1 MPTEAEEQLID
12 LTQEK
17 EHIVEQQDLKRSY
30 RLFVGVDIASRDF
43 TATSVVPGT
52 QTRHEAKSYEQTAS
66 GFERFVKQLQESGI
80 LPADTLVVMET
91 TGGYWVALA
100 TALYQAGFAVSV
112 INPAQAHYF
121 AKAQLKRAKNDALDA
136 QTIAELA
143 QALVPAC
150 WTPPP
155 QIYYE
160 LQQRLSQRTSFLE
173 LRTQSLNQLHALSV
187 SPIVVAAVRRRL
199 ERLVETINQHI
210 TELDTEILELVKV
223 KQEVSAEQPRE
234 ETDSAE
240 CEVDTKWKAAIAL
253 LVTIPG
259 IGLLT
264 ACWLVIATLNFTLC
278 QTAQSAVHYVGL
290 APMIRSSGASVLGRA
305 QIGHSG
311 HTRART
317 QLYMATLAAA
327 RFNPTIKPYYERLRA
342 AGKPMKVAR
351 CACART
357 LLHIAYAVVKHEQA
371 FDPNYQSRQKEKVVL
386 V

>member
-1 MPTEAEEQLID
+1 MLTEAEEP
-12 LTQEK
+12 LTDPTHEK
-17 EHIVEQQDLKRSY
+17 EHTVEQKDLKRSY

-43 TATSVVPGT
+43 TATSLVPGT
-52 QTRHEAKSYEQTAS
+52 QAPREAKSYEQTAP
-66 GFERFVKQLQESGI
+66 GFERFVKRLQESGI
-80 LPADTLVVMET
+80 PRADTLVVMEA

-100 TALYQAGFAVSV
+100 TTLSQAGFAVSV
-112 INPAQAHYF
+112 INSAQAHYF
-121 AKAQLKRAKNDALDA
+121 AKAQLKRAKNDVLDA

-160 LQQRLSQRTSFLE
+160 LQQRLSQRVSFLE
-173 LRTQSLNQLHALSV
+173 LRTQFLNQLHALAV

-199 ERLVETINQHI
+199 EQLVATINQQI
-210 TELDTEILELVKV
+210 TELDTEILELVRV
-223 KQEVSAEQPRE
+223 KQEVSAEQPGE

-240 CEVDTKWKAAIAL
+240 HEVDTQWKAAIAL
-253 LVTIPG
+253 LLTIPG

-264 ACWLVIATLNFTLC
+264 ACWLVVATLNFTLC
-278 QTAQSAVHYVGL
+278 QTAQAAVHYVGL
-290 APMIRSSGASVLGRA
+290 APMIRSSGARVRGRA

-327 RFNPTIKPYYERLRA
+327 RFNPAIKPYNERLRA

-351 CACART
+351 CACARK
-357 LLHIAYAVVKHEQA
+357 LVHIAYAVVTQERA
-371 FDPNYQSRQKEKVVL
+371 FDPTYQPATRGAVARA
-386 V
+386 

>member
-1 MPTEAEEQLID
+1 MH
-12 LTQEK
+12 EK
-17 EHIVEQQDLKRSY
+17 EHAVEQKNTKRSY

-43 TATSVVPGT
+43 TAASVVAGT
-52 QTRHEAKSYEQTAS
+52 QTTREAKSYEQTAH
-66 GFERFVKQLQESGI
+66 GFERFVKRLQENGI
-80 LPADTLVVMET
+80 PPADILVVMEA

-121 AKAQLKRAKNDALDA
+121 AKAQLKRAKNDVLDA
-136 QTIAELA
+136 LTIAELA

-160 LQQRLSQRTSFLE
+160 LQQRLSQRASFLE
-173 LRTQSLNQLHALSV
+173 LRTQFLNQLHALAV
-187 SPIVVAAVRRRL
+187 SPIVVAAVRGRL
-199 ERLVETINQHI
+199 GQLVETINQQI

-240 CEVDTKWKAAIAL
+240 REVDTQWKAAIAL
-253 LVTIPG
+253 LLTIPG
-259 IGLLT
+259 IGVLT
-264 ACWLVIATLNFTLC
+264 ACWLVVATLNFTLC
-278 QTAQSAVHYVGL
+278 QTAQAAVHYVGL
-290 APMIRSSGASVLGRA
+290 APMIRSSGASVRGRA

-317 QLYMATLAAA
+317 QLYMATLTAA
-327 RFNPTIKPYYERLRA
+327 RFNPAIKPYYERLRA

-351 CACART
+351 CACARK
-357 LLHIAYAVVKHEQA
+357 LLHIAYAVVKHERA
-371 FDPNYQSRQKEKVVL
+371 FDANYQPATKGAVARA
-386 V
+386 